1 MDQDSPDTSGL
12 SDLYLGSQHVQ
23 DITDETPYLQAIPIE
38 QATEDMEQLTL
49 PRSPDSQE
57 IMRIH

>member
-38 QATEDMEQLTL
+38 QATGDMEQPT
-49 PRSPDSQE
+49 SPGFTDQLHQ
-57 IMRIH
+57 I